1 MQPRAVID
9 LPLLADFLNTRDE
22 RVFGEHSEKPATD
35 RDLLERSGDFGRWL
49 ASHGLAAPP
58 TRVSAADLALARR
71 LRDGLRDLL
80 AADDQSSASRGE
92 LAAVASE
99 LALTVDFIGVEPVL
113 SRVDS
118 PPRAALAQLL
128 AACVTAEA
136 QGRWA
141 RLKMCSADDCRW
153 VFYDT
158 SRNRLGRW
166 CAMDVCG
173 NRVKTGRYRARQR
186 RHRNSGR

>member
-1 MQPRAVID
+1 VID
-9 LPLLADFLNTRDE
+9 LALLADFLNTRDE
-22 RVFGEHSEKPATD
+22 RVFGEHSGKPISD
-35 RDLLERSGDFGRWL
+35 RDQLQRPRDLGRWL
-49 ASHGLAAPP
+49 ASHGLATPS
-58 TRVSAADLALARR
+58 TRVSAADFALARQ

-80 AADDQSSASRGE
+80 AGGDQRIASPGD
-92 LAAVASE
+92 LAEVASE
-99 LALTVDFIGVEPVL
+99 LSLTVDFGAEPVL
-113 SRVDS
+113 LRVDS

-128 AACVTAEA
+128 AACATAEA

-141 RLKMCSADDCRW
+141 RLKMCSADDCNW

-173 NRVKTGRYRARQR
+173 NRVKTSRYRARQR
-186 RHRNSGR
+186 RHRNAER

>member
-1 MQPRAVID
+1 VID
-9 LPLLADFLNTRDE
+9 LALLADFLNTRDE
-22 RVFGEHSEKPATD
+22 RVFGEHGGKPISD
-35 RDLLERSGDFGRWL
+35 RDLLQRPRDLGRWL
-49 ASHGLAAPP
+49 ASHGLAPP
-58 TRVSAADLALARR
+58 STRVSAADLALACR

-80 AADDQSSASRGE
+80 AADDQSIASPGD

-99 LALTVDFIGVEPVL
+99 LSLTVDFIGAEPVL
-113 SRVDS
+113 LRVDS

-141 RLKMCSADDCRW
+141 RLKMCSADDCNW

-173 NRVKTGRYRARQR
+173 NRVKTSRYRARQR
-186 RHRNSGR
+186 RHRTAER